1 MRKTKVLPR
10 VGSESVSLDRRAF
23 IKGAAVAVTAAAV
36 TSRLVPNAAAAQGN
50 APAAGDL
57 GSASTQRA
65 ARAAANRSKLLAAPV
80 PPLSALVIPRP
91 GSDFMVDV
99 IKSLNIDYLAANPGS
114 SFRSLQESL
123 INYGGNSKP
132 EFITCNHEE
141 ISVAFAHG
149 YYKAAGK
156 PIAILA
162 HSTVGLQHSA
172 MAVYNAWSDRV
183 PIIMMAG
190 NLVDAA
196 YRRPGVEWFHSAQD
210 PAALLRD
217 FTKWDD
223 QPASLQ
229 HFAES
234 LVRAYEFSLTPPMGP
249 SLIVADAKLQES
261 PVDPDGLL
269 GIPKASPLL
278 FPQGDE
284 GGLRETAR
292 MLAEAHH
299 PVILA
304 DRAARTQEGMQ
315 LLVQLAELTAIPVV
329 DLGGRMNFPNRHY
342 ANLSG
347 MKRRLIRDAD
357 VILAL
362 EVSDLWG
369 QVNTVGDPYHN
380 YRRLAP
386 ANVKLIHINMAA
398 TYMKSNY
405 QDFERYEAVDLDIVG
420 DVQASLPPLIESCRR
435 AFRNKQSVVA
445 QRTQALK
452 LMGQKLSR
460 QTLTT
465 ATYAWNASPIST
477 ARLAAETWNVLKN
490 ENWCLAAN
498 GQIIWPHALWNFTE
512 YQQYLGGPGGY
523 GVGYAVSA
531 SAGAALANK
540 ASGRI
545 TVSFQPDGDLMY
557 SPGALWTAAHH
568 HLPLMTIMFNNRAY
582 HQEMMHLQNMAA
594 LHGRS
599 PDRAYIGT
607 AITDPDI
614 DFAKLASGLGVW
626 SSGPVSDPAQLGQT
640 LRAALEI
647 VKGGHPALIDVIC
660 QPR

>member
-1 MRKTKVLPR
+1 M
-10 VGSESVSLDRRAF
+10 
-23 IKGAAVAVTAAAV
+23 AVTAAAV
-36 TSRLVPNAAAAQGN
+36 TSRIAPGAAAQ
-50 APAAGDL
+50 ASPPDTADL
-57 GSASTQRA
+57 VGTSTQRA
-65 ARAAANRSKLLAAPV
+65 ARAAVNRSKLLAAPA
-80 PPLSALVIPRP
+80 PPLSAMVIPHP

-162 HSTVGLQHSA
+162 HSTVGLQHAA

-183 PIIMMAG
+183 PVIMMAG

-210 PAALLRD
+210 PAAMLRD

-234 LVRAYEFSLTPPMGP
+234 LVRAYEFSMTPPMGP

-261 PVDPDGLL
+261 PVDPAGLL
-269 GIPKASPLL
+269 GIPKVGPIF

-284 GGLRETAR
+284 GSLREAAA
-292 MLAEAHH
+292 MLAAARH

-304 DRAARTQEGMQ
+304 DRAARTQQGMQ

-347 MKRRLIRDAD
+347 MKRRLIREAD

-369 QVNTVGDPYHN
+369 QLNTVGDPYHN

-386 ANVKLIHINMAA
+386 TDVKLIHINMAA
-398 TYMKSNY
+398 AYMKSNY
-405 QDFERYEAVDLDIVG
+405 QDFERYQAVDLDIIG
-420 DVQASLPPLIESCRR
+420 DVQTSLPPLIESCRR
-435 AFRNKQSVVA
+435 AFHNKQAVVA

-452 LMGQKLSR
+452 AMGQKALR

-477 ARLAAETWNVLKN
+477 ARLAAETWNVIKD

-498 GQIIWPHALWNFTE
+498 GQTIWPHALWNFTE

-523 GVGYAVSA
+523 GVGYAISA

-540 ASGRI
+540 ASDRI

-568 HLPLMTIMFNNRAY
+568 RLPLMTIMFNNRAY
-582 HQEMMHLQNMAA
+582 HQEMMHLQNMAS

-640 LRAALEI
+640 LRAALNI
-647 VKGGHPALIDVIC
+647 VKGGHPALVDVIC

>member
-1 MRKTKVLPR
+1 MRKTKSLALT
-10 VGSESVSLDRRAF
+10 GSDTSSIDRRAF
-23 IKGAAVAVTAAAV
+23 IKGAAAAVTAAAV
-36 TSRLVPNAAAAQGN
+36 SSRLAPNAAAQNSPSAAAESGN
-50 APAAGDL
+50 APA
-57 GSASTQRA
+57 QRA
-65 ARAAANRSKLLAAPV
+65 IRAAANRSRLLATPAPL
-80 PPLSALVIPRP
+80 LSAEVISRP

-99 IKSLNIDYLAANPGS
+99 IKSLNIDYVAANPGS

-123 INYGGNSKP
+123 INYGGNYKP

-156 PIAILA
+156 PIAIMA
-162 HSTVGLQHSA
+162 HSTVGLQHAA

-190 NLVDAA
+190 NLVDVA

-210 PAALLRD
+210 PAAMLRD

-234 LVRAYEFSLTPPMGP
+234 MVRAYEFSMTPPMGP

-261 PVDPDGLL
+261 PVDPAGLL

-284 GGLRETAR
+284 GALRETAR
-292 MLAEAHH
+292 ALAAAHH

-304 DRAARTQEGMQ
+304 DRAARTQEGTN

-369 QVNTVGDPYHN
+369 QLNTVGDPYHN

-386 ANVKLIHINMAA
+386 ADVKLIHINLAA

-405 QDFERYEAVDLDIVG
+405 QDFERYQAVDLDIVG
-420 DVQASLPPLIESCRR
+420 DVQTSLPPLIEACRR

-445 QRTQALK
+445 ERTQALK
-452 LMGQKLSR
+452 LMGQKASR
-460 QTLTT
+460 QTLTS

-477 ARLAAETWNVLKN
+477 ARVAAETWNVIKD
-490 ENWCLAAN
+490 ENWCLAAS
-498 GQIIWPHALWNFTE
+498 GQTIWPHALWNFTE

-523 GVGYAVSA
+523 GVGYAISA
-531 SAGAALANK
+531 STGAALANK
-540 ASGRI
+540 AAGRI

-568 HLPLMTIMFNNRAY
+568 RLPLMTIMFNNRAY

-626 SSGPVSDPAQLGQT
+626 SSGPISDPAQLGQT

-647 VKGGHPALIDVIC
+647 VKSGHPALVDVVC